1 MTVEIPV
8 YETSMAGLLH
18 RGKVRDTYDIGDGLL
33 LMVATDRISAFDV
46 ILPSPIPGKGVIL
59 TQMSTFWFD
68 LLKDVSSNHMVGVVS
83 DTEAIREVPRTGAL
97 AELPDGYE
105 RRSTVIKRA
114 ERIEMECV
122 VRNYLAGTAWVE
134 YKKSGTMNG
143 LPLPDG
149 MQESDRFPEPMFTPS
164 TKAEHGHDL
173 ALSRAE
179 GENLVGTDLYRT
191 LEAKSIEV
199 FAAAH
204 SHAEGKGMILADTKF
219 EFGFIDG
226 ELSLIDEVLTPDSS
240 RFWDVNDWKPGTTP
254 PAYDKQ
260 YLRDWLLTLDWNR
273 QPPAPALPDDVVAQT
288 QKRYLSA
295 YERLT
300 GKSLTI

>member
-1 MTVEIPV
+1 MTVATAV
-8 YETSMAGLLH
+8 YETSMTGLLH
-18 RGKVRDTYDIGDGLL
+18 RGKVRDTYDLGDGLL

-46 ILPSPIPGKGVIL
+46 IMPNPIPGKGVIL

-68 LLKDVSSNHMVGVVS
+68 LLKDVTPNHMVGVVS
-83 DTEAIREVPRTGAL
+83 DSDAVGDVPRTGAF

-105 RRSTVIKRA
+105 RRSMVIKLA
-114 ERIEMECV
+114 ERIDMECV
-122 VRNYLAGTAWVE
+122 VRNYLAGSAWVE
-134 YKKSGTMNG
+134 YQESGTMNG
-143 LPLPDG
+143 AQLPSG
-149 MQESDRFPEPMFTPS
+149 MREAERLPEPMFTPS

-173 ALSRAE
+173 PLSRKE
-179 GENLVGTDLYRT
+179 GENLVGAELYRT

-199 FAAAH
+199 FSAAH

-226 ELSLIDEVLTPDSS
+226 ELTLIDEVLTPDSS
-240 RFWDVNDWKPGTTP
+240 RFWDVNEWKPGTTP

-260 YLRDWLLTLDWNR
+260 YLRDWLLKQDWNR
-273 QPPAPALPDDVVAQT
+273 EPPAPELPPVVVAQT

-300 GKSLTI
+300 GSSLTI